1 MNIETNT
8 EMKRVL
14 VTGAAG
20 FIGHALVQRLLGEGL
35 GGRAVDQVIAM
46 DLKFDAQ
53 SADPRVVHIE
63 GSIAD
68 ADVRKRAL
76 AAPPDAVFHLAA
88 LMGSAAERDYELGR
102 RVNLDATLGLIED
115 LRGSAVP
122 PRVVFASSVAVYG
135 RLPKHAD
142 ENVLPA
148 PPVTYGAQKLVGEI
162 LLADASRRGWMQ
174 GCSLRLPGVVA
185 RPSEGPGM
193 FTAFMSHLFWRLA
206 AGQPM
211 TVPVS
216 PSGKV
221 WWISVGACVDN
232 LLYAACVEPERLN
245 GRRDCGVGATRT
257 DAGNECP
264 STDFRSSGFFFPT
277 RASGDWLCH
286 SNLPPSVPQP
296 PAALIRSATISA
308 IKMTVGL
315 VATDGTSGMI
325 EASPA

>member
-20 FIGHALVQRLLGEGL
+20 FIGHALVQRLLGAGL
-35 GGRAVDQVIAM
+35 GGRAVDQVIAV
-46 DLKFDAQ
+46 DLKFDGP
-53 SADPRVVHIE
+53 SADPRVVQIE
-63 GSIAD
+63 GSISD
-68 ADVRKRAL
+68 AAVRKRAL
-76 AAPPDAVFHLAA
+76 AAPPDTVFHLAA

-122 PRVVFASSVAVYG
+122 PRFVFASSVGVYG

-148 PPVTYGAQKLVGEI
+148 PAVTYGAHKLVGEI
-162 LLADASRRGWMQ
+162 LLADASRRGWVQ
-174 GCSLRLPGVVA
+174 GCALRLPGVVA

-206 AGQPM
+206 AGQPI
-211 TVPVS
+211 TLPVS

-232 LLYAACVEPERLN
+232 LLHAACVEPGRLN
-245 GRRDCGVGATRT
+245 GRRAYQMPALWLSMSEVIDALADRYGSSTRNLVT
-257 DAGNECP
+257 YAPDPAIAPLFGD
-264 STDFRSSGFFFPT
+264 SDSSFTTTESEALGFV
-277 RASGDWLCH
+277 H
-286 SNLPPSVPQP
+286 
-296 PAALIRSATISA
+296 
-308 IKMTVGL
+308 
-315 VATDGTSGMI
+315 DGT
-325 EASPA
+325 PARLVVRAMEN